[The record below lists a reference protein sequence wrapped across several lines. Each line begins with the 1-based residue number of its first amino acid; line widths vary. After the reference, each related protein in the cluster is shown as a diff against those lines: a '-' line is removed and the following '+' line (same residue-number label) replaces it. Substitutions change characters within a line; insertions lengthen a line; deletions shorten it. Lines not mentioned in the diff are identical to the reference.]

1 MEKRVRVRT
10 SPSADNNCGRKNDG
24 LRFGSSRESDRIES
38 AGGKIFRH
46 LISFG
51 RLSQIVGNRVVV
63 GCTIR
68 VGSSSF
74 VVFRR
79 RLIST
84 SRREGQFI
92 EDVLKQSVYSLHLSS
107 REMSR

>member
-24 LRFGSSRESDRIES
+24 WRFGSSRESDRIES

-68 VGSSSF
+68 VGSSSASII
-74 VVFRR
+74 FRR
-79 RLIST
+79 VQETTNIDVT
-84 SRREGQFI
+84 TRRA
-92 EDVLKQSVYSLHLSS
+92 VS
-107 REMSR
+107 